1 MTRARSLQAFSEENN
16 LSFQFWD
23 RLIALVKEMYKCS
36 FARIKAATQIHGSF
50 QFQEANELQRMIR
63 LINDDDAEDDHDDDG
78 FDDGGDE
85 G

>member
-1 MTRARSLQAFSEENN
+1 MQ
-16 LSFQFWD
+16 
-23 RLIALVKEMYKCS
+23 CS
-36 FARIKAATQIHGSF
+36 FARIKAET
-50 QFQEANELQRMIR
+50 QFQEANERKRMIR